1 MVHQVNIIIIS
12 VMLVFLDFYQLC
24 VSIYCFSTLRLK
36 KVVYIQRF
44 IEHKRNVWFNVLIVE
59 MFIVLSLLFS
69 AVLLQMLYMITNPN
83 GHEQCPR
90 VQL

>member
-1 MVHQVNIIIIS
+1 M
-12 VMLVFLDFYQLC
+12 
-24 VSIYCFSTLRLK
+24 
-36 KVVYIQRF
+36 YIQRF

-83 GHEQCPR
+83 GREQRPR
-90 VQL
+90 VQ